1 VTPNGV
7 RHYRGARGKSRL
19 GRLCQTSAP
28 PGDGAMVAEPRIP
41 RLAPCGVSKYAYADV
56 LDDARGQAG
65 ALGANA
71 LGGAALLV
79 FAFWLGGRLGP
90 LAVVGSGDPLTG
102 GTWLPTPVPA
112 EAYIGGAVARP
123 GLYPLAPNARLATLL
138 RQAGGASRDA
148 DLARLNPA
156 RPVHDGETI
165 AIPHRR
171 HGACARD

>member
-1 VTPNGV
+1 MPMPST
-7 RHYRGARGKSRL
+7 
-19 GRLCQTSAP
+19 AP
-28 PGDGAMVAEPRIP
+28 PP
-41 RLAPCGVSKYAYADV
+41 S
-56 LDDARGQAG
+56 DDATTPAVSPGRWTRTR
-65 ALGANA
+65 LA

-79 FAFWLGGRLGP
+79 FGFWLGGRLGP
-90 LAVVGSGDPLTG
+90 LAVLGSGDPLTG

-123 GLYPLAPNARLATLL
+123 GLYPLVPNARLAALL
-138 RQAGGASRDA
+138 QQAGGPSRDA
-148 DLARLNPA
+148 DLARLDPA